1 MSYYGSAD
9 GVFEGGGAK
18 GIALV
23 GALAVAQEYVTQWE
37 SLAGTSA
44 GAITAALLA
53 AGYQPAQ
60 IGDLLTGKGIDGVI
74 GPVKLSD
81 LPRRR
86 SLGGI
91 PFVSPAVNLFAHLGM
106 YSGDYFLEVMETL
119 LAGGPRPI
127 QRFGDVRARPEDV
140 RDGHPEYRLQF
151 VASDVTHRKA
161 TIIPQGLRDLGLDP
175 DEVRIGLGIRMSM
188 AIPFYF
194 EPVVLSTTSPPTVI
208 VDGGFLS
215 NFPIWLFDSARKA
228 RWPTIGFLLDEQR
241 KFAYRRLGVAQLA
254 RRIVDTSMGG
264 LNDVLLDRM
273 GAGRTVAMNVS
284 GYRTTE
290 FGMSEERV
298 RELLKRGRD
307 AATAFFA
314 RFDPAEYRNSL
325 GQGLTADA
333 LREAR
338 R

>member
-1 MSYYGSAD
+1 MSYYGPAD

-23 GALAVAQEYVTQWE
+23 GALEVAQQYVTEWE

-53 AGYQPAQ
+53 AGYQPAE
-60 IGDLLTGKGIDGVI
+60 IGNLLTGKGIDGVI
-74 GPVKLSD
+74 GPIKLSD
-81 LPRRR
+81 LPQRRA
-86 SLGGI
+86 LGGI
-91 PFVSPAVNLFAHLGM
+91 PFISPAVNLFAHVGM

-119 LAGGPRPI
+119 LSRGPRPI
-127 QRFGDVRARPEDV
+127 ERFGDVRARPEDV

-151 VASDVTHRKA
+151 VASDVTHRKVI
-161 TIIPQGLRDLGLDP
+161 IIPQGLKDLGLDP
-175 DEVRIGLGIRMSM
+175 DEVRIALGIRMSM

-194 EPVVLSTTSPPTVI
+194 EPVVLATTSPPTVI

-215 NFPIWLFDSARKA
+215 NFPIWLFDSTRKA

-241 KFAYRRLGVAQLA
+241 QFAWRRLGVGQLA

-264 LNDVLLDRM
+264 LNDQLLDRM
-273 GAGRTVAMNVS
+273 GKGRTVRIDVQ
-284 GYRTTE
+284 GYGTRE
-290 FGMSEERV
+290 FGMSEKRV
-298 RELLKRGRD
+298 RALLKRGRD
-307 AATAFFA
+307 AATEFFGT
-314 RFDPAEYRNSL
+314 FDPAEYRNSL

-333 LREAR
+333 LRESSR
-338 R
+338 